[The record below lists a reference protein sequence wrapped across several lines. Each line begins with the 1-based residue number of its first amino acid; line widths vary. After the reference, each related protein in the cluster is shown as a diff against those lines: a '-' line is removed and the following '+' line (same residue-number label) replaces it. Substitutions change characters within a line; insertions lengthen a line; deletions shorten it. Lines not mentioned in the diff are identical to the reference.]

1 MIYGILFL
9 LGKKFMLFREIK
21 RKTAFYN
28 QKRAIFPTF
37 EYVYLYISRDV
48 SSYMIQKFDC
58 SIQ

>member
-9 LGKKFMLFREIK
+9 LGKKFMLFREIE

-37 EYVYLYISRDV
+37 EY
-48 SSYMIQKFDC
+48 M
-58 SIQ
+58 SI